1 MSRTGFSPVLQ
12 GIFMGFAGYA
22 IFSGGDALI
31 KHSGATANVFV
42 IGFFVTLFSAI
53 PWLVFRR
60 PDERWSTIFETRR
73 TLLVNARGV
82 TGVIASMMS
91 IYAFTNLP
99 IAEAYALIFLIPFSI
114 TVFSILFLKE
124 QVNWQRWATLA
135 IGFVGI
141 MLVVRPGFREVTL
154 AHAAGVGV
162 AIFGGLSVVLTR
174 ELSRTESRQSL
185 MAALLGYLII
195 AYFTMMMIA
204 GFRMPSGGTML
215 ALFAAGLCSGCGHLL
230 IIGGLNRAPANR
242 VGATQY
248 TQILWAVILGA
259 VFFNEF
265 PDAFTYLGLGVVGL
279 SGILAFLGTEP
290 AASPRPKPA
299 E

>member
-1 MSRTGFSPVLQ
+1 MLQ
-12 GIFMGFAGYA
+12 GIFFGFAGYA
-22 IFSGGDALI
+22 IFSCGDALI

-53 PWLVFRR
+53 PWLVMRR
-60 PDERWSTIFETRR
+60 ADERWSAILQTRR
-73 TLLVNARGV
+73 TLLVHARGV
-82 TGVIASMMS
+82 TGVLASMMS
-91 IYAFTNLP
+91 IYAFTHLP
-99 IAEAYALIFLIPFSI
+99 IAEAYALIFLIPFAV

-124 QVNWQRWATLA
+124 QVEWHRWLTLI

-174 ELSRTESRQSL
+174 ELSHTESRQSL
-185 MAALLGYLII
+185 MAALLGYLVI
-195 AYFTMMMIA
+195 AYSVTMLIA
-204 GFRMPSGGTML
+204 GFKMPEGQTML
-215 ALFAAGLCSGCGHLL
+215 ALLAAGLCSGCGHLL
-230 IIGGLNRAPANR
+230 ILGALNRAPANR

-265 PDAFTYLGLGVVGL
+265 PDAMTYAGLGVVGL
-279 SGILAFLGTEP
+279 SGILAFIGTTAPQMAEVP
-290 AASPRPKPA
+290 TEASAKSS
-299 E
+299 